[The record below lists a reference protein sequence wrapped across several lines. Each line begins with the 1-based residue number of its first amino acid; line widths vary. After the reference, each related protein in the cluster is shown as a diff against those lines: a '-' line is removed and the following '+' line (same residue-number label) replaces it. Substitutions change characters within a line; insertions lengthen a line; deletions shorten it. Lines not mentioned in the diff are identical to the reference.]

1 MSSISLTISPVVKAV
16 TVSPVQ
22 PALTISNVGTVLSGA
37 AGGDLTGTYPN
48 PTIATDAVTTTK
60 IAGAAVTSSR
70 LAVDSVLTSRIA
82 DNQVTFA
89 KLQNIDAST
98 LIGRASVGSGD
109 PEQIALSSDFNLA
122 DLVPG
127 GPTLSISSRS
137 GNSVIGRSAGTSGA
151 PGDIAA
157 TADGQVLRRSGG
169 VVGFGANPAA
179 GSTGQVM
186 YNDSGLMAGDS
197 GFTFDPLSDT
207 LTVGSLAFATNG
219 EYIRNTVNGRVDFMP
234 SPTAANVFGVYM
246 DFTSFTVGA
255 RMGVI
260 RSSDGVKNPSGS
272 YIQFET
278 QMAIVSDV
286 NTVYGNSA
294 ECVMRLT
301 STGNETFQIAPSVA
315 AGRSAAVAIVNQSHV
330 GVATRSPATA
340 HVDPTFYVYS
350 SDATQ
355 ANDFVRVSHDQTDGV
370 IEAGNGDLR
379 LVASGEIKANG
390 SPVSTKAFAVA
401 MAVAL

>member
-127 GPTLSISSRS
+127 GPTLSISPRS
-137 GNSVIGRSAGTSGA
+137 ANSIIGRSAGTSGA

-169 VVGFGANPAA
+169 VVGFG
-179 GSTGQVM
+179 SILVSSVTGAVSE
-186 YNDSGLMAGDS
+186 DD
-197 GFTFDPLSDT
+197 
-207 LTVGSLAFATNG
+207 
-219 EYIRNTVNGRVDFMP
+219 
-234 SPTAANVFGVYM
+234 
-246 DFTSFTVGA
+246 
-255 RMGVI
+255 
-260 RSSDGVKNPSGS
+260 
-272 YIQFET
+272 
-278 QMAIVSDV
+278 AI
-286 NTVYGNSA
+286 
-294 ECVMRLT
+294 
-301 STGNETFQIAPSVA
+301 
-315 AGRSAAVAIVNQSHV
+315 
-330 GVATRSPATA
+330 
-340 HVDPTFYVYS
+340 
-350 SDATQ
+350 
-355 ANDFVRVSHDQTDGV
+355 
-370 IEAGNGDLR
+370 
-379 LVASGEIKANG
+379 
-390 SPVSTKAFAVA
+390 AFAVA
-401 MAVAL
+401 L